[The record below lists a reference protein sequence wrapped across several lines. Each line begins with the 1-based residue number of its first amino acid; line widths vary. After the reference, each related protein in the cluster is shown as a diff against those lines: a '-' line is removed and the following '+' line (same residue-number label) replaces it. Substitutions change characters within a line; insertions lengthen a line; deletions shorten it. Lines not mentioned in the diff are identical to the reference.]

1 MENALGLPLSHHER
15 NNWVTMSK
23 KQPLLMVVLSVL
35 FWLSAAVHAQEEGE
49 RNPEYSYF
57 SLEPEITTNYV
68 TEGRRLGFIKIK
80 VELMVDNPKLVSE
93 LEYHSPL
100 IRDVIIETLNQQNAT
115 QIKSLSGRETIR
127 KKCLE
132 KVNELLLAETNRRM
146 LTDLLFTKYLYQ

>member
-1 MENALGLPLSHHER
+1 
-15 NNWVTMSK
+15 MSK

-49 RNPEYSYF
+49 GNPKYSYF

-68 TEGRRLGFIKIK
+68 TEGRRLGFIKVK

-100 IRDVIIETLNQQNAT
+100 IRDVIIETLNQQTAT

-127 KKCLE
+127 KTCLE
-132 KVNELLLAETNRRM
+132 KVNEHLLAETNRRM

>member
-1 MENALGLPLSHHER
+1 
-15 NNWVTMSK
+15 MSK
-23 KQPLLMVVLSVL
+23 RQPLLMVMLSLLLWVTT
-35 FWLSAAVHAQEEGE
+35 AVHAQEDGSNGD
-49 RNPEYSYF
+49 NPKYSYF

-68 TEGRRLGFIKIK
+68 TEGRRLGFIKVK
-80 VELMVDNPKLVSE
+80 VELMVDDPNLVSK

-100 IRDVIIETLNQQNAT
+100 IRDVIIETLNQQTAT

-127 KKCLE
+127 KACLE